1 MKTRIQKWGNS
12 LALRIPRALAED
24 ANVRDGSTVEVRLED
39 GRLVLEADVEP
50 HYELAALLA
59 EVPVLVPLD
68 ELAAEGK
75 GPQDLYIF
83 ALVLEE
89 PAPAGQGVERPLC
102 FIQPMPTSW
111 ARPLCWQPLLGLTI
125 KSGC

>member
-39 GRLVLEADVEP
+39 GRLVLEADAEP

-59 EVPVLVPLD
+59 EVRRSNIHGEAASGEPVGR
-68 ELAAEGK
+68 E
-75 GPQDLYIF
+75 I
-83 ALVLEE
+83 
-89 PAPAGQGVERPLC
+89 
-102 FIQPMPTSW
+102 W
-111 ARPLCWQPLLGLTI
+111 
-125 KSGC
+125 